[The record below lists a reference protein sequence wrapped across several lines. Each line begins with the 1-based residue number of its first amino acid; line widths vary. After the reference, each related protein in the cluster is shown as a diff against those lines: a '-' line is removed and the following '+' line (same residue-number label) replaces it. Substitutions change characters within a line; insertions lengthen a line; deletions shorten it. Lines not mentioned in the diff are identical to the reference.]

1 MKRCMLVLTVLLA
14 TTLAWL
20 NAQEHMM
27 FMKTPIDGTISEF
40 ATKMRAKGFV
50 QAEVG
55 KNCIIMEGEFMGK
68 DCVLGIHGT
77 SRTKTVWKVLVVF
90 TKDYT
95 SWYSIKRDYTDIVDS
110 YTEKYGIPSDTY
122 HFFSSPYY
130 EGDGYEIQALKM
142 DKCTYRNF
150 WLNLKYGSIEISMTQ
165 NAQIKIG
172 YEDRLNGDKRDTEE
186 QSQIND
192 DI

>member
-1 MKRCMLVLTVLLA
+1 MFILTMLLV

-20 NAQEHMM
+20 KAQEHMM
-27 FMKTPIDGTISEF
+27 FMKTSIDGTISEF

-50 QAEVG
+50 QKEVD
-55 KNCIIMEGEFMGK
+55 KNLIIMEGEFMGK
-68 DCVLGIHGT
+68 DCEIGIYGT

-90 TKDYT
+90 IKDYT
-95 SWYSIKRDYTDIVDS
+95 SWYSIKRDYTDIVDI

-130 EGDGYEIQALKM
+130 EGDGYEIQALKR

-150 WLNLKYGSIEISMTQ
+150 WMNLEYGNIEVSMTK
-165 NAQIKIG
+165 NANIKIG

-186 QSQIND
+186 RSQIND